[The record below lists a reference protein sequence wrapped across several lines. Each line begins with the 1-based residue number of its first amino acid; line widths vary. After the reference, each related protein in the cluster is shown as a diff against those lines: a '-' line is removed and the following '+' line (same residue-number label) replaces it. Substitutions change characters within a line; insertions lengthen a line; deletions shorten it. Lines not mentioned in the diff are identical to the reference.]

1 MLETGI
7 ALHLEQNQEEYKMW
21 SKAIVYVVETKTGK
35 IKASVA
41 YECKGNSFVPY
52 KDTYNQEQSV
62 ME

>member
-1 MLETGI
+1 
-7 ALHLEQNQEEYKMW
+7 MW

-41 YECKGNSFVPY
+41 YERKGDSFVPY

-62 ME
+62 MECSSTYSCTVIYGQSDS